1 MKKTRQLLIRGC
13 KHSTRRVYSV
23 YRRFY
28 CNNIEPS
35 EEHREIAGILQEICD
50 DLNLINY
57 RLMIGS
63 LHPSSFWFEDTENY
77 WEGVVNILASVIRNS
92 SIDQLPGLTSPLRF
106 RRL

>member
-1 MKKTRQLLIRGC
+1 
-13 KHSTRRVYSV
+13 
-23 YRRFY
+23 
-28 CNNIEPS
+28 
-35 EEHREIAGILQEICD
+35 
-50 DLNLINY
+50 
-57 RLMIGS
+57 MIGS